1 RDWANA
7 AEARYNDVVYV
18 VNHWIYGMVMPGHF
32 DIYYGRAINQT
43 VRAAASVAL
52 GADVAAQVI
61 DDATKSINAL
71 GWRCGAVFLDAVLAR
86 AYLRSGDGDQAL
98 SRAKAATSDS
108 IKAECHDFTWR
119 IDMITGDA
127 LMSINALWTAA
138 KYEIPALM
146 VIANNRSYFNDEIH
160 QQKVAEKRDRNVEN
174 RWVGQRIDDPTP
186 DIAQLAKGLG
196 VEAIGPVETRDDLV
210 AAMQQA
216 VAAVRAGKPF
226 LVDVV
231 IESNIGREAEVARQE
246 KRK

>member
-1 RDWANA
+1 L
-7 AEARYNDVVYV
+7 
-18 VNHWIYGMVMPGHF
+18 
-32 DIYYGRAINQT
+32 T
-43 VRAAASVAL
+43 VGIL
-52 GADVAAQVI
+52 GD
-61 DDATKSINAL
+61 
-71 GWRCGAVFLDAVLAR
+71 
-86 AYLRSGDGDQAL
+86 
-98 SRAKAATSDS
+98 
-108 IKAECHDFTWR
+108 
-119 IDMITGDA
+119 GDA

-196 VEAIGPVETRDDLV
+196 VEAIGPVETLDDLV

-216 VAAVRAGKPF
+216 VAAVRARKPF

>member
-1 RDWANA
+1 M
-7 AEARYNDVVYV
+7 
-18 VNHWIYGMVMPGHF
+18 HYGQRPK
-32 DIYYGRAINQT
+32 N
-43 VRAAASVAL
+43 
-52 GADVAAQVI
+52 
-61 DDATKSINAL
+61 
-71 GWRCGAVFLDAVLAR
+71 
-86 AYLRSGDGDQAL
+86 
-98 SRAKAATSDS
+98 
-108 IKAECHDFTWR
+108 
-119 IDMITGDA
+119 
-127 LMSINALWTAA
+127 
-138 KYEIPALM
+138 EIPALM